1 MARLI
6 IDLWDDRV
14 QYFRAILEELRQ
26 RYGVRVE
33 LNIIENY
40 LILRERWTRRSEA
53 ERKKA
58 EETNEAIGTLEFM
71 MHLSIPSLLQLFR
84 FRGIIRLQIE

>member
-58 EETNEAIGTLEFM
+58 EETNEAIEHGRKKPNWPPEGEEYLPDF
-71 MHLSIPSLLQLFR
+71 
-84 FRGIIRLQIE
+84 